1 MVYNRTVVQNKFFKI
16 VTLNYMIR
24 FQLFALFKFLHFTD
38 YETQDNDGEKESVVS
53 VDTTALLHRLL
64 PNSSPLSELQ
74 VCLFFLFYS
83 QTKMIDLKIL
93 KIVHQVPV
101 L

>member
-1 MVYNRTVVQNKFFKI
+1 
-16 VTLNYMIR
+16 MI
-24 FQLFALFKFLHFTD
+24 LADYPALVGLEKLDFNFYFHLTD

-74 VCLFFLFYS
+74 VC
-83 QTKMIDLKIL
+83 
-93 KIVHQVPV
+93 
-101 L
+101 